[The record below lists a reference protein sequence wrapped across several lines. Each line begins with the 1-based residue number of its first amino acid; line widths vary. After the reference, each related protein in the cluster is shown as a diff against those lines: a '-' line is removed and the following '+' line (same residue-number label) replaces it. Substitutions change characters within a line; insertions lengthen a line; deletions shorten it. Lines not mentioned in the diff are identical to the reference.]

1 MVDEESIPPDSV
13 SEEPKDEV
21 SEVPPVTPI
30 EVKVTNNIKKDYSI
44 FDECDDVEYDEI
56 KLTKEEMDI

>member
-1 MVDEESIPPDSV
+1 MVEEESIPPDSV

-30 EVKVTNNIKKDYSI
+30 EVKVTNTIKKEFSI
-44 FDECDDVEYDEI
+44 YDERDDIEYDEI
-56 KLTKEEMDI
+56 ILTKDEMDI